1 MYRSGQSFKYIA
13 GIPNDESWYTSWS
26 LPIVYAE
33 YSARRGSL
41 PPSGATHGYSA
52 FPVAANLY
60 DSSFT
65 NSANAHTTSC
75 TKLGKLIGPR
85 VTWNT
90 AFVPGPPPTMSMCT
104 TALIRFASSAPEKT
118 LTEAW
123 ISDGGN

>member
-1 MYRSGQSFKYIA
+1 MYRSGQSFRYIA

-33 YSARRGSL
+33 YSARSGSF
-41 PPSGATHGYSA
+41 PPSGATSGYSA

-65 NSANAHTTSC
+65 NSANAHATSC
-75 TKLGKLIGPR
+75 TKLGRLIGPR

-90 AFVPGPPPTMSMCT
+90 AFVAGPPPTMSMWIA
-104 TALIRFASSAPEKT
+104 ALIQIGRASCRERV
-118 LTEAW
+118 
-123 ISDGGN
+123 